1 MLITDGKSLYDL
13 VNKIAT
19 PNRQEWRTTIEVML
33 IKQQSNAPT
42 DCRWISTAILLA
54 DCLTLRSQGRCLA
67 WESFGFMTT
76 AVRSKKI
83 PTESSALD
91 GSMPFDSFIRKREHS
106 QCEFD
111 QSTTDRRP
119 SNEPVDQT
127 SNHDVWLKARRTGQ
141 LGRTVEKPV
150 RGKGGGPLVF
160 RLGRCP

>member
-1 MLITDGKSLYDL
+1 
-13 VNKIAT
+13 
-19 PNRQEWRTTIEVML
+19 
-33 IKQQSNAPT
+33 
-42 DCRWISTAILLA
+42 
-54 DCLTLRSQGRCLA
+54 
-67 WESFGFMTT
+67 MTT